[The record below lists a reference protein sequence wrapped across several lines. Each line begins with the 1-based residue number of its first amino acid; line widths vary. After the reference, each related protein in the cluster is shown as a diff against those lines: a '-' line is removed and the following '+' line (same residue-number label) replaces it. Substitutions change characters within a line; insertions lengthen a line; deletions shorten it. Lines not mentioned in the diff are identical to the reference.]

1 MIFFYWSE
9 EDGRKTGYSM
19 SLYELN
25 SSKVKDS
32 FMTAVK
38 IDQINLGQLL
48 PDRIDF
54 FSWPIQTATE
64 LSAWF
69 LVVLLM
75 LTLLFVV
82 TSLWQTMLAWRRINW
97 LKDLV
102 KDEDS
107 ETIARKRQEL
117 LERAKEIKHEAGHL
131 WQEFDQTLIESDR
144 EGVIHLCST
153 CDAASF
159 FNPSTLAARMTENR
173 LLAAVP
179 SFLTA
184 IGVIG
189 TFVGLQL
196 GLSQLNIASDV
207 SVDEMKSGV
216 AGVINGAKLAFM
228 TSVWGVILSLGFN
241 VYEKFMSGLARQ
253 KITSLQKR
261 IDNLFYSISAESQ
274 LQRIADDGKQS
285 RESLQGLAEKIG
297 EKMQESLMDVSAGI
311 QSGLEDSLQKI
322 MAPAINKLVDET
334 SDGNQKAMESLV
346 ERFMDKFGEQGSQQR
361 EAMDQTSTKV
371 NAALD
376 SMSTSMN
383 AFVKNLESSQNAS
396 GEREKGLVNAISIQ
410 VSQLIEQGNE
420 QKRVL
425 GEFVEKQLGDMGNE
439 FNRREEAARQRE
451 QELAEKIAD
460 QIDFL
465 VESANKQNKTMA
477 EFVEN
482 KLSKITRDVDARD
495 QVAAE
500 REKERNQI
508 FVEQTSA
515 MKAGTEKLLERVEKG
530 LKMQLAASDQL
541 IKQGKNLQ
549 VSVESSVR
557 ASAEATAHMKETST
571 QLNSAATSMR
581 SFGIHI
587 REAGDQLSG
596 SVRAAVESTQNLARQ
611 NQLSSKQ
618 MEILREQLVQEMTR
632 FEHAVQ
638 QMQALITSADTS
650 FDKMDARQKD
660 YLAGL
665 KQNVEDLAL
674 QMAKLLEDYATR
686 ANSQTERHL
695 NVWAESTTQYASQM
709 NTAISALSN
718 VVDEIEVKLGH

>member
-1 MIFFYWSE
+1 
-9 EDGRKTGYSM
+9 M
-19 SLYELN
+19 SPYELN

-32 FMTAVK
+32 VMAAVK

-196 GLSQLNIASDV
+196 GLAQLNIASDV
-207 SVDEMKSGV
+207 SVDEMKSGI

-228 TSVWGVILSLGFN
+228 TSVWGVILSVGFN
-241 VYEKFMSGLARQ
+241 IYEKFMSGLARQ

-297 EKMQESLMDVSAGI
+297 EKMQESLMNVSAGI
-311 QSGLEDSLQKI
+311 QSGLEASLQKI
-322 MAPAINKLVDET
+322 MAPAIDKLVAET
-334 SDGNQKAMESLV
+334 SDGNQKALESLV
-346 ERFMDKFGEQGSQQR
+346 EKFMDKFGEQGSQAR
-361 EAMDQTSTKV
+361 YAMDQTSTRV

-376 SMSTSMN
+376 SLSTSMN
-383 AFVKNLESSQNAS
+383 AFVNNLESSQNAS
-396 GEREKGLVNAISIQ
+396 GEREKELVNSISIQ

-420 QKRVL
+420 QKRIL
-425 GEFVEKQLGDMGNE
+425 TEFVEKQLGDMGRE
-439 FNRREEAARQRE
+439 SNRREEAAQQRE
-451 QELAEKIAD
+451 QDLAEKLSG
-460 QIDFL
+460 QVNFL
-465 VESANKQNKTMA
+465 VESANKQNKAMA

-482 KLSKITRDVDARD
+482 KFGKITGELDARD
-495 QVAAE
+495 KVSAE
-500 REKERNQI
+500 REKERNRTFI
-508 FVEQTSA
+508 EQTRA
-515 MKAGTEKLLERVEKG
+515 MKEGTEQLLERVEKG
-530 LKMQLAASDQL
+530 LDTQLFASNKL
-541 IKQGKNLQ
+541 IEQGKNLQ
-549 VSVESSVR
+549 VSVESSIQ
-557 ASAEATAHMKETST
+557 ASAKATAHMEETST
-571 QLNSAATSMR
+571 QLNSAATSMKV
-581 SFGIHI
+581 FGTHL
-587 REAGDQLSG
+587 REASNQLSG
-596 SVRAAVESTQNLARQ
+596 SVGAAVESTKDLARQ
-611 NQLSSKQ
+611 NQLSSKE
-618 MEILREQLVQEMTR
+618 MEILREQLVKEMTR
-632 FEHAVQ
+632 FEHVVQ
-638 QMQALITSADTS
+638 QMQALITSADAT
-650 FDKMDARQKD
+650 FDNMNAHQKL

-665 KQNVEDLAL
+665 KQNVEDLAS
-674 QMAKLLEDYATR
+674 QMTELLENYASR

-695 NVWAESTTQYASQM
+695 NVWAKGTTQYAEQM
-709 NTAISALSN
+709 NMAMNALSN